1 MSIVHFEDQGAMFK
15 KPFRFLPYCPKCN
28 AELSPKETPCHKCRE
43 VIAWIDPYGD
53 EPAESAPAPREEDA
67 QRHIERLEIDLSD
80 ARENLRDL
88 RAQLATEQKKCVLYP
103 FGRGYNA
110 GLFQAQEEFKA
121 QLAAERERAEA
132 YRKQDIERLREGQRL
147 IDREKARAEKAEGEA
162 KALSKLVR
170 ELIPTAVNWHQR
182 LHDKAGIEAVMLDN
196 LIEDARAAI
205 REGKPVDLIATK
217 NGKDY

>member
-1 MSIVHFEDQGAMFK
+1 LTPTDEQI
-15 KPFRFLPYCPKCN
+15 
-28 AELSPKETPCHKCRE
+28 AEALAQADHGIMVAPLT
-43 VIAWIDPYGD
+43 VLA
-53 EPAESAPAPREEDA
+53 SA
-67 QRHIERLEIDLSD
+67 
-80 ARENLRDL
+80 L
-88 RAQLATEQKKCVLYP
+88 RA
-103 FGRGYNA
+103 
-110 GLFQAQEEFKA
+110 AQ
-121 QLAAERERAEA
+121 ERAEA
-132 YRKQDIERLREGQRL
+132 YQKQDIERLREGQRL